1 MKSVVTKSLQTGLLD
16 LQGFISVGSDI
27 ESCLVYFDIHQM
39 FPKGENEKLV
49 SLKLLELQLGKFN
62 KVLVKS

>member
-49 SLKLLELQLGKFN
+49 SLKL
-62 KVLVKS
+62 